1 MHALVV
7 SDGTGESQV
16 ILLND
21 EVEVEPWLLTHP
33 QFDGL
38 LYTSIVVDAR
48 LAGRL
53 PDEFPWTDLETGP
66 LLAADGA
73 FIRAEQH
80 HILNGDRNPVPTK
93 E

>member
-21 EVEVEPWLLTHP
+21 EVEVEPWLLAHP

-38 LYTSIVVDAR
+38 LYTSVVVDDR
-48 LAGRL
+48 LAGL
-53 PDEFPWTDLETGP
+53 PDEFPWEDLETGP
-66 LLAADGA
+66 LLSADGA
-73 FIRAEQH
+73 FSGAGH
-80 HILNGDRNPVPTK
+80 HTNLNTRS
-93 E
+93 